1 MHFTLKAITDFSS
14 STLFDVSGFDNCV
27 RVSAFVCK
35 REREQCQKHPSG
47 SPKLTKHNFC
57 EKMWGNKC
65 MCVCLLLFVVFHW
78 GKGERDSYFEYWC
91 LHVTSKLW
99 TYICTL
105 KIVYNEI
112 VFSLNQK
119 IVESQ
124 VLFHEN
130 KALDAFQI
138 HEFLFL

>member
-27 RVSAFVCK
+27 RVRVSASLLVYVCVCVCVCVSVCVCN

-65 MCVCLLLFVVFHW
+65 MCVCVSAPFCCFSL
-78 GKGERDSYFEYWC
+78 GKGGER
-91 LHVTSKLW
+91 
-99 TYICTL
+99 
-105 KIVYNEI
+105 
-112 VFSLNQK
+112 Q
-119 IVESQ
+119 
-124 VLFHEN
+124 LF
-130 KALDAFQI
+130 
-138 HEFLFL
+138 